1 LSRFGELDQDRLD
14 RSPQETRVNSRAAAT
29 VRIASTVGAGALL
42 IALTAC
48 TGDPTGGNGT
58 PAAASSTASST
69 SAPTSSPA
77 AAPTAA
83 GTGTT
88 VAASASATVTP
99 TPTSVVTITGSGTL
113 GGTYQMSLWA
123 NDVINDCVT
132 HSHGTP
138 IVSYFTQHP
147 CRSATRRL
155 WTTPI
160 NGRTLAL
167 SIVSVSAQ
175 IGKINENPDYQYAQ
189 QLVTLENADGT
200 GSVNDLL
207 REGKRIA
214 GAGTAIPSN
223 EVFSVVS
230 QDGLV
235 VIIDGW
241 YLSGSTNPNDAN
253 LLNIETDLAFS
264 DASAPDGQ

>member
-1 LSRFGELDQDRLD
+1 
-14 RSPQETRVNSRAAAT
+14 VNTRAAAS
-29 VRIASTVGAGALL
+29 VGFAGIAGAAGIGALL

-48 TGDPTGGNGT
+48 TGDATSGNGT
-58 PAAASSTASST
+58 PAAALSTASST
-69 SAPTSSPA
+69 SAPTSSS
-77 AAPTAA
+77 AAPPSPPSTPSS
-83 GTGTT
+83 
-88 VAASASATVTP
+88 SASATATP

-123 NDVINDCVT
+123 KDVIDDCVT

-214 GAGTAIPSN
+214 GAGTSIPSN

-241 YLSGSTNPNDAN
+241 YSSGSTNPKDADV
-253 LLNIETDLAFS
+253 LNIETDLAFS
-264 DASAPDGQ
+264 DASSPDGQ

>member
-1 LSRFGELDQDRLD
+1 LSRFGELDQDQLD
-14 RSPQETRVNSRAAAT
+14 RSPQETRVNSRAAA
-29 VRIASTVGAGALL
+29 IAGAGALL
-42 IALTAC
+42 IGLTAC
-48 TGDPTGGNGT
+48 TGDATSGNGT
-58 PAAASSTASST
+58 PAAGPPTASST
-69 SAPTSSPA
+69 VAPTSSSA
-77 AAPTAA
+77 AATASS
-83 GTGTT
+83 
-88 VAASASATVTP
+88 AATSASATATP

-113 GGTYQMSLWA
+113 AGTYPMSLWA
-123 NDVINDCVT
+123 NDVITDCAT

-155 WTTPI
+155 WTTAL

-175 IGKINENPDYQYAQ
+175 VGKINENPDYQYAQ

-200 GSVNDLL
+200 GSVNDLM

-214 GAGTAIPSN
+214 GGGTSIPSN

-235 VIIDGW
+235 VIIDAW

-253 LLNIETDLAFS
+253 VMNIETDLAFS